1 MAAVHR
7 VTNESNITEATEY
20 TCTHRQREIPTVAME
35 RYVEGRHPCID
46 RKLSLEVPRILGLDC
61 EEGEIF
67 PKGLSTLHQKV

>member
-46 RKLSLEVPRILGLDC
+46 RKLSLEVPRILVW
-61 EEGEIF
+61 IVR
-67 PKGLSTLHQKV
+67 KGKSFQRA